1 MKTRITKLFGIK
13 YPIILPGMSWI
24 STPELVAAVCNA
36 GGIGWLATGPLST
49 KETEA
54 AIKRIRE
61 LTDKPFG
68 AGATLLMPGAKENAD
83 VLMDMQVPV
92 INVSLGKPDK
102 IVQRVHAYGGKVI
115 QTVVNAKH
123 AISAVGGGVDALQVT
138 GYEAAAHGGKVAN
151 LCLIPSIREK
161 VDVPIVASG
170 GFATGQGLAAAL
182 ALGADGVAMGTRL
195 ATTKESPVHERT
207 LEAHLKADVE
217 DTLYS
222 DRFDGLWCRVLQSKS
237 SEKSIKKGMNLF
249 RAAVVGPRIA
259 KSLDLPLMKVMLGM
273 LAQPDK
279 MMTLAHMATA
289 FDKIQAAT
297 ENGDYDKKGVQL
309 IGQCCGLIHDLP
321 TVKECIDQIV
331 KDAKATGTNV
341 TEMLK

>member
-13 YPIILPGMSWI
+13 YPIVLPGMSWI

-49 KETEA
+49 KDTEA
-54 AIKRIRE
+54 AVKRIRE

-68 AGATLLMPGAKENAD
+68 AGVTLLMPGAKENSE

-92 INVSLGKPDK
+92 INVSLGKPDN
-102 IVQRVHAYGGKVI
+102 IVKRVHDYGGKVI
-115 QTVVNAKH
+115 QTVVNEKH
-123 AISAVGGGVDALQVT
+123 ALSAVAGGVDALQVT

-151 LCLIPSIREK
+151 LCLIPSMREK

-170 GFATGQGLAAAL
+170 GFATGQGLVAAL

-207 LEAHLKADVE
+207 IQAHLDAGVE

-222 DRFDGLWCRVLQSKS
+222 DRFDGLWCRVLKSKS
-237 SEKSIKKGMNLF
+237 AEKSIKKGMNLF
-249 RAAVVGPRIA
+249 HAAIVGPRIA

-273 LAQPDK
+273 LAQPTQ

-297 ENGDYDKKGVQL
+297 EEGDYDKKGVQL
-309 IGQCCGLIHDLP
+309 LGQCCGLIHDVP
-321 TVKECIDQIV
+321 SV
-331 KDAKATGTNV
+331 KDCIEAIIKEAKKTGSKV
-341 TEMLK
+341 AEML